1 MKANLEKI
9 LMNDKEAAIALYE
22 EAEKDKENILGFR
35 EMFLDTTETLITEGK
50 RILEQDD
57 LSEDL
62 REYYQKITAF
72 YEQQLEQFNAT
83 A

>member
-9 LMNDKEAAIALYE
+9 LMKDKEAAIALYE
-22 EAEKDKENILGFR
+22 EAENDKENILGFR
-35 EMFLDTTETLITEGK
+35 EMFLDSTETLIREGK
-50 RILEQDD
+50 KILEQDN

-62 REYYQKITAF
+62 REYYQTITAF

>member
-1 MKANLEKI
+1 MKENLEKI
-9 LMNDKEAAIALYE
+9 LMKDKEAAIALYE
-22 EAEKDKENILGFR
+22 EAENDKENILGFR
-35 EMFLDTTETLITEGK
+35 EMFLDSTETLIREGK
-50 RILEQDD
+50 KILEQDN

-62 REYYQKITAF
+62 REYYQTITAF